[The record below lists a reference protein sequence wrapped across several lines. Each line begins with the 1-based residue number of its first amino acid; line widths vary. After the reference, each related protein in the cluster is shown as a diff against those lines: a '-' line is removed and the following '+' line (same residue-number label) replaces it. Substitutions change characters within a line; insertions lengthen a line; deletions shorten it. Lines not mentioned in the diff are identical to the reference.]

1 MFTNPIRNL
10 SRANKPAVFAGLV
23 VILMLACTTVSS
35 PTVTPPTDT
44 EPASPATETQPADTE
59 IPSAIETPPVDEP
72 PVGVILLP
80 GDSNR
85 SMIYEGMQR
94 SYIIHIPPGF
104 NNSQAV
110 PLVLVFHGLTLDGN
124 EMIRITG
131 FNVQSD
137 TSGFIV
143 VYPDG
148 TGDKKSWNGGHCC
161 GEAALRN
168 VDDVS
173 FVRALIEEIS
183 TLVNID
189 SKRVYATGFS
199 NGAFMVYRL
208 ACELS
213 DQIAAFGPV
222 SATQATEDLPA
233 CQPARPVPIIH
244 FHGTDDDANPYKGG
258 VAAAGFQFTSVADA
272 IKFWVEKDGCPAEPV
287 QTKSGSILHDIYTP
301 CESGATV
308 ELYTIEG
315 GKHAWPGGEAVSARM
330 GEPTMEISATPIM
343 WEFFVSHP
351 LP

>member
-1 MFTNPIRNL
+1 MYTYLIHIL
-10 SRANKPAVFAGLV
+10 SRAHKPAVFAGLV
-23 VILMLACTTVSS
+23 VILMVACTTVSS
-35 PTVTPPTDT
+35 PTVTPPAVTA
-44 EPASPATETQPADTE
+44 PASPATETSLKDNEPL
-59 IPSAIETPPVDEP
+59 PAIETPPVSEP
-72 PVGVILLP
+72 PVGMLLLP
-80 GDSNR
+80 GDSSR
-85 SMIYEGMQR
+85 SMIFEGLER
-94 SYIIHIPPGF
+94 SYIIHIPTGF

-131 FNVQSD
+131 FNAQSD
-137 TSGFIV
+137 SSGFVV

-168 VDDVS
+168 VDDVG
-173 FVRALIEEIS
+173 FVRALIEELS
-183 TLVNID
+183 SLVNID

-213 DQIAAFGPV
+213 DQIAAIAPV
-222 SATQATEDLPA
+222 SATQAAEDLPA
-233 CQPARPVPIIH
+233 CQPGRPVPIIH
-244 FHGTDDDANPYKGG
+244 FHGTDDDANPYNGG

-272 IKFWVEKDGCPAEPV
+272 IKFWVEKDGCPATPQ
-287 QTKSGSILHDIYTP
+287 QTRQGSILHDIYAP
-301 CESGATV
+301 CESGATM

-330 GEPTMEISATPIM
+330 GEPTMQISATPIL
-343 WEFFVSHP
+343 WEFFLSHP
-351 LP
+351 MP